1 MADGKTYVC
10 QVCKW
15 EYVEENGAPIKG
27 VPAGTAW
34 KDVPKDFKCPVCGA
48 PKSKFAE
55 KNKLIKSL

>member
-15 EYVEENGAPIKG
+15 EYVEENGALIKG

-55 KNKLIKSL
+55 K